1 MKSWFL
7 LLICFLSVNT
17 FLHAQATLSIQ
28 GTIQKSFGGAVD
40 DGKYSLTFR
49 LYTGESGGTP
59 VWSETQGDIEV
70 IGGVYSALLGAANPL
85 TAGFNTVYYL
95 GISVDGGQE
104 LTPRTRLTSAP
115 YALSLIGQGN
125 TFPSSGTVGIGTATP
140 DANTALTVSGGSDDG
155 KVLITAPGDKQ
166 SLLWMR
172 SGDKLSGLLVAPN
185 GDFSMNSARAVILN
199 GGGGEHVYQTGNG
212 AVRTATDNDGFVVLG
227 RQDIRN
233 GNGNN
238 DPYLAIR
245 SGNHVSYF
253 NQFSNGSGQI
263 NFPGPANI
271 IAGGI
276 LHLHGEGALRAR
288 TDNAGFVVHGR
299 LHVTEF
305 VTSTGYN
312 IHSDARI
319 KKDLHLSN
327 GDSDLRTLMGLEVT
341 DYRHVDSLT
350 KGKETVKGFI
360 AQQVKKVFPEAVS
373 QSAGFLPDLLAKPV
387 SVSVSES
394 QATLRLD
401 KAHGMAAGSRVRILL
416 NKNAIDLPV
425 LKVDDAYTFTVGEW
439 TKENE
444 GKDLLVYGKET
455 PDFHT
460 VDYDRIHTLNVSATQ
475 ELARRVAQLEAENA
489 ALRQK
494 NGQMEGQIQG
504 LRSQVDKMES
514 LNARLSKLES
524 LISANANR

>member
-1 MKSWFL
+1 M
-7 LLICFLSVNT
+7 
-17 FLHAQATLSIQ
+17 Q
-28 GTIQKSFGGAVD
+28 
-40 DGKYSLTFR
+40 
-49 LYTGESGGTP
+49 
-59 VWSETQGDIEV
+59 
-70 IGGVYSALLGAANPL
+70 
-85 TAGFNTVYYL
+85 
-95 GISVDGGQE
+95 
-104 LTPRTRLTSAP
+104 
-115 YALSLIGQGN
+115 
-125 TFPSSGTVGIGTATP
+125 
-140 DANTALTVSGGSDDG
+140 
-155 KVLITAPGDKQ
+155 
-166 SLLWMR
+166 
-172 SGDKLSGLLVAPN
+172 
-185 GDFSMNSARAVILN
+185 
-199 GGGGEHVYQTGNG
+199 
-212 AVRTATDNDGFVVLG
+212 
-227 RQDIRN
+227 
-233 GNGNN
+233 
-238 DPYLAIR
+238 
-245 SGNHVSYF
+245 
-253 NQFSNGSGQI
+253 
-263 NFPGPANI
+263 FPGPGNVV
-271 IAGGI
+271 AGGI
-276 LHLHGEGALRAR
+276 LHLFGEGALRAR

-305 VTSTGYN
+305 VTSTGYS

-360 AQQVKKVFPEAVS
+360 AQQVEKVFPEAVS

-439 TKENE
+439 IKENE

-504 LRSQVDKMES
+504 LRSQVDKMDS